1 MPGPVGSEYPGNW
14 VMALAACFCG
24 YNTIRLALSAYR
36 LRHEGAWRW
45 KPALAVAIAFFGF
58 FVFSAYAIWINL

>member
-1 MPGPVGSEYPGNW
+1 MK
-14 VMALAACFCG
+14 AAG
-24 YNTIRLALSAYR
+24 L
-36 LRHEGAWRW
+36 